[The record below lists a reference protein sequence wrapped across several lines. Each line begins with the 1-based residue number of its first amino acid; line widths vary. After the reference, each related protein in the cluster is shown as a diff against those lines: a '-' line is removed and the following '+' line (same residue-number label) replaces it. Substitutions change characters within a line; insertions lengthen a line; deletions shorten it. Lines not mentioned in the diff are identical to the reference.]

1 MKKLYFFIGT
11 EAELMKMF
19 RVIQEA
25 KQRGYECSII
35 SNGQN
40 DIKNSYYLDLVGGN
54 IDVDL
59 TEKMPD

>member
-19 RVIQEA
+19 HVINEA
-25 KQRGYECSII
+25 KKRGYDRKII

-40 DIKNSYYLDLVGGN
+40 DKKIAH
-54 IDVDL
+54 I
-59 TEKMPD
+59 